1 MTKIKI
7 CGITTSQAVQELN
20 ANQVDFAGFIAYEK
34 SSRFITSEQY
44 RQLTTQ
50 LKTQSVL
57 VVVNATNELI
67 KEYVSA
73 FRPDFLQ
80 LHGDESAED
89 AAQIK
94 AKYNIKII
102 KAIAANDEIHNNIKA
117 FEQVADML
125 LFDTQAQ
132 NGAFGGTGK
141 SFDWDILQH
150 IHTQKPWFLSGGI
163 GAENIAQAM
172 QHSDFIDVSSSLE
185 TIKGVKDIAKIK
197 YFMDIVREHNKSKI

>member
-20 ANQVDFAGFIAYEK
+20 TNHVDFAGFIAYEK
-34 SSRFITSEQY
+34 SPRFVTSEQY
-44 RQLTTQ
+44 QQLAKQ
-50 LKTQSVL
+50 LKTKSILVL
-57 VVVNATNELI
+57 VNAAQELI
-67 KEYVSA
+67 EEYVSA
-73 FRPDFLQ
+73 FRPDFIQ

-94 AKYNIKII
+94 QKHNIKII
-102 KAIAANDEIHNNIKA
+102 KAIAANDAIHAKVKV

-125 LFDTQAQ
+125 LFDTQTQ

-141 SFDWDILQH
+141 SFDWNILQSLN
-150 IHTQKPWFLSGGI
+150 TQKPWFLSGGI
-163 GAENIAQAM
+163 SIENIMQAM
-172 QHSDFIDVSSSLE
+172 KCAEFIDVSSSLE
-185 TIKGVKDIAKIK
+185 TINGVKDIAKIK